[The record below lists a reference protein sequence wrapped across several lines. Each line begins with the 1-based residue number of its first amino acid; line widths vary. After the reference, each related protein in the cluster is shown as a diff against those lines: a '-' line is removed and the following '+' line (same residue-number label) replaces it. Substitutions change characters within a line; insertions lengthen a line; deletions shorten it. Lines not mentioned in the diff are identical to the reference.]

1 MNRKTYL
8 SWVQEQTNKPQ
19 IQELAFLA
27 PLAGMAVRGLATRA
41 LTGVATRA
49 LGSSVGQ
56 AAANIGG
63 RIAGNVAA
71 DVAGKVLSTTRPTT
85 VQRQEPVVHEDGD
98 DDDDRRLVR
107 GDMPTGGKGRTR
119 ALDPIALDLA
129 SNLSREGGAAPT
141 QSSKAHVPQNDPY
154 FTYKGGMSIFRPVA
168 LGGMQENALNKM
180 VNTHVNKFLKT
191 RHGSEL
197 KREVSEIST
206 KKA

>member
-27 PLAGMAVRGLATRA
+27 PLAGMAIRGLASRA

-56 AAANIGG
+56 AAANVGG
-63 RIAGNVAA
+63 RIAGNVAT
-71 DVAGKVLSTTRPTT
+71 DIAGKVLSRVGYSSTPGEVEKREPI
-85 VQRQEPVVHEDGD
+85 VQEDGD
-98 DDDDRRLVR
+98 DDELVR
-107 GDMPTGGKGRTR
+107 GDMPTGGKGRSRT
-119 ALDPIALDLA
+119 LDPIALDIA

-141 QSSKAHVPQNDPY
+141 QSSKTHVPQNDPY
-154 FTYKGGMSIFRPVA
+154 FTYKGGYSIFRPI
-168 LGGMQENALNKM
+168 GTMQENKLNKM
-180 VNTHVNKFLKT
+180 VNTHVDKFLKT
-191 RHGSEL
+191 RHGSKL
-197 KREVSEIST
+197 QKEVSEIAT

>member
-27 PLAGMAVRGLATRA
+27 PLAGMAIRGLATRA

-56 AAANIGG
+56 AAANVGG
-63 RIAGNVAA
+63 RIAGNVATNI
-71 DVAGKVLSTTRPTT
+71 AGKVLSQTQPT
-85 VQRQEPVVHEDGD
+85 VQNQEPVVQEDGD
-98 DDDDRRLVR
+98 DDIVR
-107 GDMPTGGKGRTR
+107 GDMPTGGKGRSRT
-119 ALDPIALDLA
+119 LDPIALDIA

-141 QSSKAHVPQNDPY
+141 QSSKTHVPQNDPY
-154 FTYKGGMSIFRPVA
+154 FTYKGGYSIFRPI
-168 LGGMQENALNKM
+168 GTMQENKLNKM
-180 VNTHVNKFLKT
+180 VNTHVDKFLKT
-191 RHGSEL
+191 RHGSKL
-197 KREVSEIST
+197 QKEVSEIAT

>member
-27 PLAGMAVRGLATRA
+27 PLAGMAIRGLATRA

-56 AAANIGG
+56 AAANVGG
-63 RIAGNVAA
+63 RIAGNVATNI
-71 DVAGKVLSTTRPTT
+71 AGKVLSQTQPT
-85 VQRQEPVVHEDGD
+85 VQNQEPVVQEDGD
-98 DDDDRRLVR
+98 DDIVR
-107 GDMPTGGKGRTR
+107 GDMPTGGKGRSRT
-119 ALDPIALDLA
+119 LDPIALDIA

-141 QSSKAHVPQNDPY
+141 QSSKTHVPQNDPY
-154 FTYKGGMSIFRPVA
+154 FTYKGGYSIFRPI
-168 LGGMQENALNKM
+168 GTMQENKLNKM

-191 RHGSEL
+191 RHGSKL
-197 KREVSEIST
+197 QKEVSEIAT